1 MTGLEK
7 HELVEI
13 LEGPPFHVRL
23 KLKEYL
29 EKVVVEEDG
38 KTLEQNRTDQQN
50 KALHVW
56 YEAVAEECRKNGVDA
71 KMVMSKVVRMNM
83 TATFIKEMWKTLQL
97 ALFQKKSTTQLRKS
111 GEIDIIRDHFIRFF
125 ADEFQLELPP
135 FPDVKKDTLFTG
147 YIRNTTIP
155 YPDNYQEPSI

>member
-1 MTGLEK
+1 MNGLEK

-29 EKVVVEEDG
+29 EKVVVEDDG
-38 KTLEQNRTDQQN
+38 KTMEQHRTDQQN

-56 YEAVAEECRKNGVDA
+56 FEAVAEECRKNSVDA
-71 KMVMSKVVRMNM
+71 QMVMTKVVRMNM
-83 TATFIKEMWKTLQL
+83 TATFIKEMWKSLQL

-125 ADEFQLELPP
+125 AEKFELELPP
-135 FPDVKKDTLFTG
+135 FPDSKKDDLQMR
-147 YIRNTTIP
+147 YIRNTTVP
-155 YPDNYQEPSI
+155 YPDNYEQPLI